1 MITTDYKQVTKKERT
16 LDIIKK
22 VLIYFFLVFSSLIVV
37 FPFYYMILT
46 SLKSFNTFTAEAR
59 PSLFT
64 LKPDFSNYL
73 YVFQETTIFRFVFN
87 TFIYSTISTLLM
99 VVTCILAAFAFA
111 RLSFKGRDLLFTL
124 FLSLMIIPNE
134 LVIITNYVT
143 IVDVP
148 FIHADL
154 RNTFIGLVA
163 PSIMSIFYIYLLR
176 QNFMQIPDEYY
187 FASKVDGT
195 SDFKYLWKVMIPLA
209 RPTIV
214 SITILKLIECWNA
227 YVWPRLI
234 ATEKSHYLIS
244 NAIQK
249 IKEEGFG
256 RENIPAMMAAVVIVS
271 LPILIIYIIFRKQIM
286 TGVSRSGL
294 KG

>member
-1 MITTDYKQVTKKERT
+1 MTTDYKQVTKKERALGIT
-16 LDIIKK
+16 SQ
-22 VLIYFFLVFSSLIVV
+22 VLVYIFLTVSALIVL

-46 SLKSFNTFTAEAR
+46 SLKSFNTFTSEVR

-64 LKPDFSNYL
+64 LRPDFSNYI
-73 YVFQETTIFRFVFN
+73 YIFENTKIFKFILN
-87 TFIYSTISTLLM
+87 TFVYSVSSTALM
-99 VVTCILAAFAFA
+99 VLTCILAAFAFA
-111 RLSFKGRDLLFTL
+111 RLNFKGRELLFTL

-143 IVDVP
+143 VVDVP
-148 FIHADL
+148 IIHVDM
-154 RNTFIGLVA
+154 RNTLIGLVA

-176 QNFMQIPDEYY
+176 QNFLTIPDELYY
-187 FASKVDGT
+187 AAKVDGT
-195 SDFKYLWKVMIPLA
+195 KDFKYLWKVMIPLA
-209 RPTIV
+209 KPTII

-234 ATEKSHYLIS
+234 ATEESHYLIS
-244 NAIQK
+244 NALQK

-256 RENIPAMMAAVVIVS
+256 RDNIPAMMAAVVIVS
-271 LPILIIYIIFRKQIM
+271 VPILIIFLIFRKQIM
-286 TGVSRSGL
+286 TGVSRSGI